1 MINKKHQSGISVV
14 EVMIGMVLSLLLLV
28 ALTNFYISNKDSYNI
43 QSNITRIKAD
53 ANFVAEILQKELR
66 HAGYYGCN
74 KETIIKNALNSTPFL
89 ANYDNPIE
97 GFDAADT
104 TSWDR
109 AITDTG
115 LTIGTTAGDRV
126 RGGTDILVVR
136 RADDIQIPLD
146 TNMAGATSDPQI
158 EADLDPAPFAVNDLA
173 IVSDCSRSAIFQV
186 TNFTQSTGTIEHS
199 TSGGTIG
206 NNTADLLDEPPFFN
220 TDASVMKFQTTV
232 FFVGTDTNGVPALRR
247 KINNED
253 SEVIV
258 SGVENMQILYGLD
271 TDASPDGIAN
281 RYVTA
286 ANVTSSDW
294 ENIVSARIGLLMQST
309 SAVLTEDDDASYFVL
324 DEEISDTGTTIT
336 HAGDRLLRQ
345 VVPLTID
352 IRNI

>member
-1 MINKKHQSGISVV
+1 MLPIKSQLGISVV
-14 EVMIGMVLSLLLLV
+14 EVMIGMVLSLILII
-28 ALTNFYISNKDSYNI
+28 ALTNFYISNKESYNI
-43 QSNITRIKAD
+43 QTNITRIHAD
-53 ANFVAEILQKELR
+53 ANFLAEVLQKELR

-74 KETIIKNALNSTPFL
+74 KESVIKNSLNSTPFL
-89 ANYDNPIE
+89 ANYTNPIE
-97 GFDAADT
+97 GFDATDNT
-104 TSWDR
+104 TWDR

-115 LTIGTTAGDRV
+115 LTLGTGSGDIV

-146 TNMAGATSDPQI
+146 TNMVGATSSPQI

-173 IVSDCSRSAIFQV
+173 IISDCTRSAIFQV
-186 TNFTQSTGTIEHS
+186 TSFTESTGTIEHS
-199 TSGGTIG
+199 TSGGSIG
-206 NNTADLLDEPPFFN
+206 NNTADLLDAPPFFN
-220 TDASVMKFQTTV
+220 TDASVMKFQTSV
-232 FFVGTDTNGVPALRR
+232 FFVGSDTNGNPALRR
-247 KINNED
+247 KINNQT

-286 ANVTSSDW
+286 ANVTTSDW
-294 ENIVSARIGLLMQST
+294 ENIVSARIGLLMQSPGE
-309 SAVLTEDDDASYFVL
+309 VLTEDDDASYFVL

-336 HAGDRLLRQ
+336 HAGDKLLRQ
-345 VVPLTID
+345 VVPITVD